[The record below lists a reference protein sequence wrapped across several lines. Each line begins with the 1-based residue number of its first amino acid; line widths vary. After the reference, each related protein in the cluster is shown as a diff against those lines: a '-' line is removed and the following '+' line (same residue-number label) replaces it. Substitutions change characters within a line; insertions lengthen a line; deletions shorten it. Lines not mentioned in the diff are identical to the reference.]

1 MEITIRDLWNV
12 LKKAFILMIICALLF
27 ALVAG
32 VYTAKGMQKV
42 YTSSTDYVLLVKEGS
57 STTTESGSV
66 ESLNNAL
73 VVGAKAIP
81 TLSSYLITETMME
94 SVLRY
99 IEDMHALDPENPD
112 YILEYTYT
120 ASALKGAFT
129 FKLPEEETDLVFG
142 ISCRAFS
149 ANDSRVLLSAF
160 GAVVNERAVKVVDGV
175 FYIEACDPPKSGSLS
190 SPSLSKNVLLAA
202 VIGTLL
208 PYIVFLVIALL
219 DSRIKEEEDIKNS
232 FEQPLLGQIPHF

>member
-1 MEITIRDLWNV
+1 MEITIRDLWSV
-12 LKKAFILMIICALLF
+12 LKRAFILMIICALLF

-32 VYTAKGMQKV
+32 VYTEKGVQKV
-42 YTSSTDYVLLVKEGS
+42 YTSSTDYILLVKEGV
-57 STTTESGSV
+57 STTTDDRTV

-99 IEDMHALDPENPD
+99 VADMHALDPENSA
-112 YILEYTYT
+112 YILEHTYT
-120 ASALKGAFT
+120 PSALKGAFT
-129 FKLPEEETDLVFG
+129 FKLPEEETDLVFS

-149 ANDSRVLLSAF
+149 ASDSRVLLSAF

-175 FYIEACDPPKSGSLS
+175 FYIEACDPPKDGALT
-190 SPSLSKNVLLAA
+190 SPSLSRNVLLAA
-202 VIGTLL
+202 VIGALL
-208 PYIVFLVIALL
+208 PYIAFLVIALL
-219 DSRIKEEEDIKNS
+219 DSRIKEEEDLKSN